1 MGRVGDFARPL
12 DSEPETAEISRMR
25 MRLLVPLSS
34 ACLVSLVG
42 CSGPGTDQ
50 DAGATSFNTG
60 VESAES
66 AETGNEGNENSNSN
80 GDGDPGDGDP
90 GDGDPGDGDGDPGD
104 GDPEGGGSHKWD
116 LAPIPDSS
124 NQGCG
129 VGGGGPEFSYIFIAN
144 SGQGTM
150 TKLNTDTMIEEG
162 RYRMRPDGGGSP
174 SRTSV
179 ALSGNV
185 AIAARDGGG
194 GVTKFWANPDDC
206 EESNG
211 MPGIQTSSGA
221 NDILAWDV
229 EECHAWHQPFVG
241 KNYWTNRP
249 MAWAPGDLNEGSCT
263 WHDEMLW
270 TSGTGNQ
277 VEVILLNGD
286 TGDIAETIPIPQM
299 NGGMMY
305 GGAVDGDGNFWG
317 LEYGTMIV
325 RVDRENFTVE
335 DWAIPGGPGYGIAVD
350 VQGRVWTCGDGHASR
365 FDPDTEQWQ
374 TTPGGVSGG
383 IGGCMTDGATTLYH
397 SRYPDGIIVAID
409 TESVLPIGE
418 FVIPD
423 YVHGISVDFTG
434 KVWGVTFG
442 GSQTYRLDVETAE
455 VLTYGGL
462 TGAYTYS
469 DMTGFGLSSVA
480 QPSG

>member
-1 MGRVGDFARPL
+1 
-12 DSEPETAEISRMR
+12 MR
-25 MRLLVPLSS
+25 MRLVVSFGPV
-34 ACLVSLVG
+34 CLASLVG
-42 CSGPGTDQ
+42 CSDPASRPD
-50 DAGATSFNTG
+50 DGATSLGTG
-60 VESAES
+60 VES
-66 AETGNEGNENSNSN
+66 AETGNETDESNSNSN
-80 GDGDPGDGDP
+80 GDGDGDPGDGDP
-90 GDGDPGDGDGDPGD
+90 GDGDPGDGDPD
-104 GDPEGGGSHKWD
+104 GGSNHKWD
-116 LAPIPDSS
+116 VNAIPDSS
-124 NQGCG
+124 AQGCG
-129 VGGGGPEFSYIFIAN
+129 VGSGNGPDFSYIFIAN

-150 TKLNTDTMIEEG
+150 TKLNTVTMIEEG
-162 RYRMRPDGGGSP
+162 RYYMRPDGAGSP

-211 MPGIQTSSGA
+211 MPGLQTSTGA
-221 NDILAWDV
+221 NDILPWNV

-263 WHDEMLW
+263 WEDEKLW

-277 VEVILLNGD
+277 TEVILLNGD
-286 TGDIAETIPIPQM
+286 TGDIEQTIPIPQM
-299 NGGMMY
+299 SGGMMY

-317 LEYGTMIV
+317 LEYGTRLI
-325 RVDRENFTVE
+325 RVDRGDFTVQE
-335 DWAIPGGPGYGIAVD
+335 FAIPGGPGYGIAVD
-350 VQGRVWTCGDGHASR
+350 VEGRVWTCGDGHASR

-374 TTPGGVSGG
+374 TTPGGISGG

-397 SRYPDGIIVAID
+397 SRYPDGVIVAID
-409 TESVLPIGE
+409 TESVMPIDE
-418 FVIPD
+418 FIIPD
-423 YVHGISVDFTG
+423 YVHGISIDFEG
-434 KVWGVTFG
+434 KVWGVTFA
-442 GSQTYRLDVETAE
+442 GSQVFRLDVETE
-455 VLTYGGL
+455 VVDTYGGL
-462 TGAYTYS
+462 IGAYTYS